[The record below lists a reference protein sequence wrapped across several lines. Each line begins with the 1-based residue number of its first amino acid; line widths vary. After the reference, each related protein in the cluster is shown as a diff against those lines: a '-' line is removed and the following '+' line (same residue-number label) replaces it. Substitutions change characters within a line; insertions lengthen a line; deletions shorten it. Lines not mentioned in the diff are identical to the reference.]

1 MALWL
6 YLHFPSLQLD
16 AMYQQAEAQ
25 TYPLII
31 VHDKQNEVVQLN
43 PLAANEG
50 IKVGMGLGTASSL
63 CAELQVKPYDQATEQ
78 KILKRIAHWLYSV
91 TADIALYPPN
101 GLLIGASSMLSL
113 HHSLAGYW
121 RMLSQHLERLAFNYR
136 YATGYSPH
144 AARILARQGF
154 NQISADKNGLI
165 EQIKKQPLSCADLDT
180 RVITRLRKVG
190 IHTFAELLSLSLSQL
205 SKRFSLDVVNYI
217 GQLTG
222 HIRHHVT
229 FYIPPEHFE
238 QYLELYHEVS
248 NSQYLE
254 KPLLKLYKLLEHYLR
269 LKDKT
274 ASELLIAL
282 HQRDCDDLNLSII
295 AAQGEYKAEKW
306 LQLTTLQLES
316 VVLNAPVVGITLK
329 VQRILH
335 KYVQHTDL
343 FQGVKG
349 HQSPEELV
357 SILTAKLGSN
367 RVKGIQVIQDHR
379 PEIENQ
385 LCEPLSAY
393 SSPCTESTL
402 RQNKLRPSLL
412 FSSPVPLQEQITLM
426 PYPERIM
433 TGWWDSHQVIRDY
446 FIGRTESGRWLWLFK
461 DHNQQWFVHG
471 MFS

>member
-16 AMYQQAEAQ
+16 AMYQQADAQ

-43 PLAANEG
+43 QLAANEG

-63 CAELQVKPYDQATEQ
+63 CAELQVKPYDQMVEN
-78 KILKRIAHWLYSV
+78 KVLKRIAHWLYSV

-113 HHSLAGYW
+113 HHNLAEYW
-121 RMLSQHLERLAFNYR
+121 RVLSQHLECLGFSYQ
-136 YATGYSPH
+136 YATGYSPY
-144 AARILARQGF
+144 AARILARQGL
-154 NQISADKNGLI
+154 NRISADKNWLI
-165 EQIKKQPLSCADLDT
+165 EQIKKQPLASADLDK
-180 RVITRLRKVG
+180 RVVSRLRKVG
-190 IHTFAELLSLSLSQL
+190 IHTFSELLSLSLPQL

-274 ASELLIAL
+274 ASELIVVL
-282 HQRDCDDLNLSII
+282 HQRDCDDLSLSII

-306 LQLTTLQLES
+306 LQLSTLQLES
-316 VVLNAPVVGITLK
+316 VVLNAPVIGITLK
-329 VQRILH
+329 AQRILN

-343 FQGVKG
+343 FQGEKG
-349 HQSPEELV
+349 QQSPEELV
-357 SILTAKLGSN
+357 AILTAKLGQN
-367 RVKGIQVIQDHR
+367 RVKGVQVVQDHR
-379 PEIENQ
+379 PEVANQ
-385 LCEPLSAY
+385 LGEPLSTY
-393 SSPCTESTL
+393 TSQCMDK
-402 RQNKLRPSLL
+402 KLRPSLL
-412 FSSPVPLQEQITLM
+412 FSSPVPLHEQITLM
-426 PYPERIM
+426 PYPERVI
-433 TGWWDSHQVIRDY
+433 TGWWDNHQVIRDY

-471 MFS
+471 VFS